1 MAAAAVPGTKPIC
14 KESRVVLQSPENTM
28 RVILAKRG
36 NYSLKKDYR
45 RLYSVCQKMSQVLPA
60 IGLTHIHQFLQFLA
74 GVISRDSKI
83 GCRYNFLKYL
93 AFTYFIML

>member
-1 MAAAAVPGTKPIC
+1 
-14 KESRVVLQSPENTM
+14 M

-36 NYSLKKDYR
+36 NYSLEKDYR

-74 GVISRDSKI
+74 HYHQQRFKNWLQV
-83 GCRYNFLKYL
+83 
-93 AFTYFIML
+93 

>member
-1 MAAAAVPGTKPIC
+1 
-14 KESRVVLQSPENTM
+14 M